1 MPMHRLTVPGIFWR
15 DHIDRCADHPGERI
29 VIGSEDSRRVV
40 VELDDEAL
48 KNLRSD
54 ADYYS
59 DGVVF
64 AGETQ
69 AYRSLINSARA
80 TVRALA
86 RVYLAAR

>member
-15 DHIDRCADHPGERI
+15 DHIVRCADHPGERI
-29 VIGSEDSRRVV
+29 VIGVEDGRVV

-59 DGVVF
+59 DGVDF
-64 AGETQ
+64 ACELC
-69 AYRSLINSARA
+69 ADRSLINSARA